1 MTTAAMKR
9 MNTHGTT
16 TLAGAASGRGLLLPM
31 PDTTTTT
38 THSLGGT
45 PVGVVAV
52 GTIAFYPSG
61 GKCTP
66 SRVRYEKRNPEVVLR
81 NEYFRRVCR
90 GFEVSCVPSVSRGWF
105 FFYFSSLL
113 LLFVNIQFLFWRSN
127 SSLHPYCFGFC
138 HSRPWSCCL
147 LQKATPQ
154 SGRRRCSTTTGKLL
168 DVHAMFQA
176 LPPIG
181 LHLSADVLEQ
191 TNGAAL
197 HVTPPQR
204 RVVFCSRC
212 QAIDGQRADRLC
224 RYPNDDLASGH
235 LLLLGF
241 PAPSPNPTAH

>member
-90 GFEVSCVPSVSRGWF
+90 GFE
-105 FFYFSSLL
+105 
-113 LLFVNIQFLFWRSN
+113 
-127 SSLHPYCFGFC
+127 
-138 HSRPWSCCL
+138 
-147 LQKATPQ
+147 KATPQ

-212 QAIDGQRADRLC
+212 QAL
-224 RYPNDDLASGH
+224 
-235 LLLLGF
+235 
-241 PAPSPNPTAH
+241 

>member
-9 MNTHGTT
+9 TNTHGTT
-16 TLAGAASGRGLLLPM
+16 TLAGAAASGRGLLLPM

-45 PVGVVAV
+45 PVGVVVV

-66 SRVRYEKRNPEVVLR
+66 SRVRYEKRNPEVDLR

-90 GFEVSCVPSVSRGWF
+90 GFEVSYVPSVPRACGAWF
-105 FFYFSSLL
+105 FSFTSPPFCCFSSI
-113 LLFVNIQFLFWRSN
+113 FNI
-127 SSLHPYCFGFC
+127 CFGVPIAHC
-138 HSRPWSCCL
+138 TPTASVSAAVALGPAVSCRRQRHNRAADGAPPPPGSCL
-147 LQKATPQ
+147 MCT
-154 SGRRRCSTTTGKLL
+154 RCSRLCHPLVCICSPTCSSK
-168 DVHAMFQA
+168 
-176 LPPIG
+176 
-181 LHLSADVLEQ
+181 
-191 TNGAAL
+191 
-197 HVTPPQR
+197 R
-204 RVVFCSRC
+204 WVVFCSRC